1 MNSISLRTLIL
12 SAIVPVGVLVAV
24 LVVQDQRQSW
34 PFSRHV
40 QAPQA
45 PKTTAVAGNTLPSS
59 ATARKAI
66 ELPANQIETLGVQ
79 FESVELRAINEPVRA
94 VATVVVDESRVAHV
108 HTRVAGWLEA
118 LYVNT
123 TGQQVRAGQALGG
136 VFSQEL
142 YASQSEYLSAW
153 RRAATG
159 PASVVLEASRT
170 RLILLGMSA
179 TEIDGIEK
187 TGTVRRLVT
196 ITAPQSGVV
205 LNRGV
210 TEGTAVD
217 PSTEILT
224 LADLSQVWVIAE
236 VAEADA
242 TRVGTGTVATLT
254 FPTSRREPIKARVDF
269 VYPTLTEGT
278 RTVRVR
284 LSVPNVGGT
293 LRPGMYGR
301 AEFPGASRDG
311 LTVKRDAV
319 VDTGQS
325 KHVFVQTSQNVFEPR
340 TITVGAQLADRV
352 EILQGLAA
360 GERVVTSGVF
370 LIDSES
376 RLRASAGSGHSAHG
390 GGTPPKKTGDTGPVA
405 APAKHEDHKQ

>member
-1 MNSISLRTLIL
+1 MKSVSLRTLIL
-12 SAIVPVGVLVAV
+12 SAILPVGALVAV
-24 LVVQDQRQSW
+24 LIVQDQRQGW

-40 QAPQA
+40 PASQV
-45 PKTTAVAGNTLPSS
+45 PKTTALAVNTLPST
-59 ATARKAI
+59 AAARKVL
-66 ELPANQIETLGVQ
+66 ELPADQIETLGVQ
-79 FESVELRAINEPVRA
+79 VEPVELRSINDPVRA

-123 TGQQVRAGQALGG
+123 TGQQVRAGQAVGG

-142 YASQSEYLSAW
+142 YASQSEYLSAR

-159 PASVVLEASRT
+159 PASVVLEAART
-170 RLILLGMSA
+170 RLILLGMSPA
-179 TEIDGIEK
+179 EIDGIEK
-187 TGTVRRLVT
+187 DGTPRRLVT
-196 ITAPQSGVV
+196 ITAPQSGMV

-224 LADLSQVWVIAE
+224 LADLSRVWVIAE

-242 TRVGTGTVATLT
+242 ARVGTGTLATLT
-254 FPTSRREPIKARVDF
+254 FPTSRLEPIKARVDF
-269 VYPTLTEGT
+269 VYPTLTEGS
-278 RTVRVR
+278 RAVRVR
-284 LSVPNVGGT
+284 LSVANPGGL

-301 AEFPGASRDG
+301 MELPGASRDG

-325 KHVFVQTSQNVFEPR
+325 KHVFVQTSPNVFEPR
-340 TITVGAQLADRV
+340 PIQVGAQFADRV
-352 EILQGLAA
+352 EILQGLRA
-360 GERVVTSGVF
+360 GERVLTSGVF

-376 RLRASAGSGHSAHG
+376 RLRASAGTGHSAHG
-390 GGTPPKKTGDTGPVA
+390 GGTPSNKKGGASA
-405 APAKHEDHKQ
+405 AAEPAKHEEHKQ